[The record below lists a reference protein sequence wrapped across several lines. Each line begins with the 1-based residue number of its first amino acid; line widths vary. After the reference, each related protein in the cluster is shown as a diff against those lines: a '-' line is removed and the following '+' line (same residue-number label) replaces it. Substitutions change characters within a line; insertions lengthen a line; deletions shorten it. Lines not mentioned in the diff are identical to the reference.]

1 MSEAKKAKAVAEE
14 TGATAEGELERTKK
28 EIADDQKK
36 LKDLQHESKMA
47 WTSVS
52 LSKMVN

>member
-47 WTSVS
+47 
-52 LSKMVN
+52 